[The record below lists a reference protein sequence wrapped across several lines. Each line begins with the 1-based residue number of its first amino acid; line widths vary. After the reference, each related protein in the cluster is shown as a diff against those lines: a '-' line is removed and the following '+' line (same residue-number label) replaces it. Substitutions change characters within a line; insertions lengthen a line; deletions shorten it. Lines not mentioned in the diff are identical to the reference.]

1 MLPVAEQLSQG
12 RLVCPK
18 THQRLR
24 DVGGELETV
33 DGRRRYPYGDG
44 LPVLL
49 ADPERA
55 NGYRARHGEA
65 MVREYAAPPTRSR
78 RWIATVDRLLAR
90 QGDLRSTAAE
100 AAFQS
105 TVATQ
110 PPEALCLAVGGG
122 PVRVHP
128 NLVNLNLGAFA
139 NVDVVGD
146 AYALPYADGAV
157 DAVHCEAVL
166 EHLEHPR
173 RATREMFRVL
183 KPGGELFAATAF
195 LQGYHAYP
203 DHFQNFTR
211 VGHDRLFARQG
222 FEILSSGACVGP
234 TFMLSDLT
242 SVYFRTYL
250 PTRLLSRL
258 AQRVVVLGSLM
269 FRPIDRRLNRT
280 PSAHVLA
287 SSVYTHARKPL
298 ATSISSPEGSGN
310 RR

>member
-18 THQRLR
+18 THQPLHV
-24 DVGGELETV
+24 VGSELETA
-33 DGRRRYPYGDG
+33 DGRRRYPYADG

-49 ADPERA
+49 ADPGRA
-55 NGYRARHGEA
+55 LGYRARHGEA
-65 MVREYAAPPTRSR
+65 MVREYEVPPTWRR
-78 RWIATVDRLLAR
+78 RWIAAVDRRLAR
-90 QGDLRSTAAE
+90 QGDLRSAAAE
-100 AAFQS
+100 AAFGS
-105 TVATQ
+105 VVAVQ
-110 PPEALCLAVGGG
+110 PPDALCLSIGGG
-122 PVRVHP
+122 PLRVHP

-139 NVDVVGD
+139 NVDVAGD
-146 AYALPYADGAV
+146 AYALPYAGGAV

-173 RATREMFRVL
+173 RAVREMFRVL

-195 LQGYHAYP
+195 LQGFHAYP
-203 DHFQNFTR
+203 DHYQNFTR

-234 TFMLSDLT
+234 TFMLSDLA
-242 SVYFRTYL
+242 SLYFRTYL
-250 PTRLLSRL
+250 PGRLLGRL
-258 AQRVVVLGSLM
+258 AQRLVVLASLV

-280 PSAHVLA
+280 PDAHLLA
-287 SSVYTHARKPL
+287 STVYTHARKPL
-298 ATSISSPEGSGN
+298 AASASPPAGSGS